1 MKKLLL
7 VPATC
12 LIATP
17 AHAISIVSLHVAGSS
32 FVSVSMGIV
41 VVSALALAA
50 TIAFRLAK
58 R

>member
-7 VPATC
+7 VPAAC

-17 AHAISIVSLHVAGSS
+17 AYALSIVSLHDGPGS
-32 FVSVSMGIV
+32 FVSVSMGLV